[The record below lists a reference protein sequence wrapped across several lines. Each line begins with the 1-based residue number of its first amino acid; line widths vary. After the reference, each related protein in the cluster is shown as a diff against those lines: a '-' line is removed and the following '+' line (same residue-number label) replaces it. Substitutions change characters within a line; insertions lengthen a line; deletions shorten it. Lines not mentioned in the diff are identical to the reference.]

1 MDFRRFNSLVS
12 MMEYFTSD
20 QQCRKYL
27 VESRWG
33 DDVVCPYCGCHH
45 CKVGYRGRYVC
56 PGCLNKFSCTVG
68 TIFENTKVS
77 LRKWFIAIY
86 LISYHKKG
94 ISSCQLAKDIQV
106 TQKTA
111 WYMLQKI
118 RCLFYQGDHQLE
130 GEIELDEVYVPL
142 STGSEKAADIPDTAN
157 AGIMELPV
165 IRCTC
170 YCTGTITA
178 TGKRV
183 REGMI
188 SSSREHFGQS
198 ANLYT
203 ESGELIGTFVCE
215 DTGGKPIKQGKVLD
229 VYRNDIDGVHRWQK
243 EYGDYIRIEWIER
256 DENGNKEESK

>member
-1 MDFRRFNSLVS
+1 MAKEINGICKSRRLRNKKRLSQNAGNITTTIAQALAV
-12 MMEYFTSD
+12 T
-20 QQCRKYL
+20 
-27 VESRWG
+27 G
-33 DDVVCPYCGCHH
+33 VVASVLLCS
-45 CKVGYRGRYVC
+45 V
-56 PGCLNKFSCTVG
+56 PGVG
-68 TIFENTKVS
+68 TEPGRS
-77 LRKWFIAIY
+77 A
-86 LISYHKKG
+86 
-94 ISSCQLAKDIQV
+94 
-106 TQKTA
+106 
-111 WYMLQKI
+111 
-118 RCLFYQGDHQLE
+118 
-130 GEIELDEVYVPL
+130 ELDEVYVPL

>member
-1 MDFRRFNSLVS
+1 MAKGTHGICKSRRMRNKKRLRQNAGHIATIAAEALAV
-12 MMEYFTSD
+12 T
-20 QQCRKYL
+20 
-27 VESRWG
+27 G
-33 DDVVCPYCGCHH
+33 VVASVLLCS
-45 CKVGYRGRYVC
+45 V
-56 PGCLNKFSCTVG
+56 PGVG
-68 TIFENTKVS
+68 TEPGRS
-77 LRKWFIAIY
+77 A
-86 LISYHKKG
+86 
-94 ISSCQLAKDIQV
+94 
-106 TQKTA
+106 
-111 WYMLQKI
+111 
-118 RCLFYQGDHQLE
+118 
-130 GEIELDEVYVPL
+130 ELDEVYVPL
-142 STGSEKAADIPDTAN
+142 STGSEKAADILDTAN

-243 EYGDYIRIEWIER
+243 EYGDYVRVEWIER
-256 DENGNKEESK
+256 EEDGEHKKESK

>member
-1 MDFRRFNSLVS
+1 MAKEINGICKGRRLRNKKRLSQNAGNIATIAAEALAV
-12 MMEYFTSD
+12 T
-20 QQCRKYL
+20 
-27 VESRWG
+27 G
-33 DDVVCPYCGCHH
+33 VVASVLLCSVPGA
-45 CKVGYRGRYVC
+45 GTEPGR
-56 PGCLNKFSCTVG
+56 S
-68 TIFENTKVS
+68 
-77 LRKWFIAIY
+77 A
-86 LISYHKKG
+86 
-94 ISSCQLAKDIQV
+94 
-106 TQKTA
+106 
-111 WYMLQKI
+111 
-118 RCLFYQGDHQLE
+118 
-130 GEIELDEVYVPL
+130 ELDEVYVPL

-203 ESGELIGTFVCE
+203 EAGELIGTFVCE

-229 VYRNDIDGVHRWQK
+229 VYRNDIDGVHEWQK

-256 DENGNKEESK
+256 EEDGEHKKESK